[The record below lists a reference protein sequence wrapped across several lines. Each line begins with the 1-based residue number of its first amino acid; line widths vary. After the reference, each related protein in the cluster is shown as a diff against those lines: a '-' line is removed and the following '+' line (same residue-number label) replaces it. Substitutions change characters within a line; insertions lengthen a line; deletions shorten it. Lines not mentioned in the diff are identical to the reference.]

1 MDFISNNPRTHGKSS
16 VQPTFTCKLQISK
29 KNFQIN
35 IFSISSQIASYS
47 LLQSTSLWLKIKTYI
62 RNIKC
67 DQFMLILALL
77 RVVYS
82 LSY

>member
-1 MDFISNNPRTHGKSS
+1 MDFILNNHRTHGKSS
-16 VQPTFTCKLQISK
+16 VQPTYELQISK
-29 KNFQIN
+29 KNFQLN

-47 LLQSTSLWLKIKTYI
+47 LLQSTSLWLKIKTNI
-62 RNIKC
+62 KNIKC